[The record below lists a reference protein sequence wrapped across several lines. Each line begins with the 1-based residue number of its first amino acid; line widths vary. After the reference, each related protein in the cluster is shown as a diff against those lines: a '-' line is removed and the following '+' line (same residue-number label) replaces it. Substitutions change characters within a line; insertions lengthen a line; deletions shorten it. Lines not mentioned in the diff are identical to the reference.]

1 MVSQRERILEVA
13 LDRFAHHGISATS
26 IQDVADHADVS
37 KANVLYHFGSKDQLV
52 DQALEPALNAMASLV
67 DTMETAGVRE
77 EEARRAF
84 VPIFVDFLLEHRQ
97 ATHVVVSHPYLSA
110 DIASLARAQQLM
122 ARMATAVSQQ
132 TVGDLDRLRFGVAV
146 SGATYAL
153 VSSGQLGVEHLDTDT
168 LRAGLRDVINSMLI
182 TQTSEVEN

>member
-13 LDRFAHHGISATS
+13 LNRFAQHGIAATS
-26 IQDVADHADVS
+26 LQDVADHAQVS

-52 DQALEPALNAMASLV
+52 DHALEPALSALSSLL
-67 DTMETAGVRE
+67 DTMDQKGVRE
-77 EEARRAF
+77 SETRRAF

-110 DIASLARAQQLM
+110 DIPSLARAQQLM
-122 ARMATAVSQQ
+122 ARMAMTVSQQ
-132 TVGDLDRLRFGVAV
+132 TAGDLDRLRFGVAV

-153 VSSGQLGVEHLDTDT
+153 VSSGQLGVENLDTDT

-182 TQTSEVEN
+182 TQPSEVES